1 LFIYYLLL
9 YTFYRS
15 NLDIKSEP
23 EHDIYK
29 DKSYMLLYDRLKRG
43 KAERDLKKSVHTR
56 DEIPKS
62 ILIELNKPG
71 PDLSEAIKTI
81 KPKSIRSNTRR
92 SDQTEPQEKSKSK
105 SKKDKKKE
113 ETSSIQDTSAEV
125 QSFALATDKQNKSD
139 DSNENFNN
147 ERSKQTLI

>member
-1 LFIYYLLL
+1 
-9 YTFYRS
+9 
-15 NLDIKSEP
+15 
-23 EHDIYK
+23 
-29 DKSYMLLYDRLKRG
+29 MLLYDRLKRG
-43 KAERDLKKSVHTR
+43 RAERNLKKSVHSR
-56 DEIPKS
+56 DEIPKA

-105 SKKDKKKE
+105 GKKEKKKE
-113 ETSSIQDTSAEV
+113 ESNIQDTSAEV
-125 QSFALATDKQNKSD
+125 QSFALGSDKQNKSD

-147 ERSKQTLI
+147 ERSKCLN